1 MKLKHYLLI
10 NLGAAIVFW
19 LLWFM
24 VLFRVD
30 PLSTNWLGWG
40 LFYLTMFAAVFSTM
54 SLFGFILRFSLIR
67 QQLAH
72 RAVIIAFRQAA
83 LIAIGV
89 VVILWLLSRR
99 LFSWFNLFILAGGL
113 AMLEFFMLSCQP
125 RDNHPSAHKINKYES
140 RPKEIIS
147 STFKED
153 R

>member
-1 MKLKHYLLI
+1 L
-10 NLGAAIVFW
+10 
-19 LLWFM
+19 
-24 VLFRVD
+24 
-30 PLSTNWLGWG
+30 
-40 LFYLTMFAAVFSTM
+40 
-54 SLFGFILRFSLIR
+54 GFILRFSLIH

-153 R
+153 H